1 MRRRMVGRNLNMAIT
16 IVIADDHDLAH
27 DGFAQMF
34 AEMNVTVVGFAKN
47 GNEAVALVAEMQPD
61 LCLLDVK
68 MPECDGLEALV
79 QIRERY
85 PEVKVIMISAF
96 INPTYI
102 AKATLLG
109 AFDYLAKGASRAEI
123 LSVLSR
129 AYQKQDRPESSLLL
143 KYHRLMSRRKDKNAL
158 GFNLTNREVQVLR
171 HLGLGLTNHEI
182 AISLSISIETV
193 KEHVQNILRKTDGSD
208 RTQVAVWAVRKG
220 LI

>member
-1 MRRRMVGRNLNMAIT
+1 MAIT

-27 DGFAQMF
+27 DGLAQMF
-34 AEMNVTVVGFAKN
+34 AEMNVTVVGIAKD
-47 GNEAVALVAEMQPD
+47 GNEAVAMVNKLRPD

-68 MPECDGLEALV
+68 MPNCDGLEALV
-79 QIRERY
+79 QIRESQ
-85 PEVKVIMISAF
+85 PETQVIMISAF
-96 INPTYI
+96 NNPTFI
-102 AKATLLG
+102 AKAILYG
-109 AFDYLAKGASRAEI
+109 AFDYLSKGASRAEI

-143 KYHRLMSRRKDKNAL
+143 KYHRLMSRRKDKNAM
-158 GFNLTNREVQVLR
+158 GYSLTNREVQVLR
-171 HLGLGLTNHEI
+171 HLGLGLSNQEI
-182 AISLSISIETV
+182 STSLGISIETV

>member
-1 MRRRMVGRNLNMAIT
+1 MAIT
-16 IVIADDHDLAH
+16 IVIADDHDLVH
-27 DGFAQMF
+27 DGLVQMF

-47 GNEAVALVAEMQPD
+47 GYEAVALVAELLPD

-68 MPECDGLEALV
+68 MPECGGLEALA
-79 QIRERY
+79 QIRDRN
-85 PEVKVIMISAF
+85 PDIPVIMISAF
-96 INPTYI
+96 VNPTYI

-109 AFDYLAKGASRAEI
+109 AFDYLEKGASRAEI

-129 AYQKQDRPESSLLL
+129 AYQKQDCPESSLLL
-143 KYHRLMSRRKDKNAL
+143 KYQRLMSRRKDKNAL
-158 GFNLTNREVQVLR
+158 GYNLTNREVQVLR
-171 HLGLGLTNHEI
+171 HLGLGLTNREI
-182 AISLSISIETV
+182 STSLGISIETV

>member
-1 MRRRMVGRNLNMAIT
+1 MVGRNLNVAIT

-85 PEVKVIMISAF
+85 PEVKVIMIA
-96 INPTYI
+96 
-102 AKATLLG
+102 
-109 AFDYLAKGASRAEI
+109 
-123 LSVLSR
+123 
-129 AYQKQDRPESSLLL
+129 
-143 KYHRLMSRRKDKNAL
+143 
-158 GFNLTNREVQVLR
+158 
-171 HLGLGLTNHEI
+171 
-182 AISLSISIETV
+182 
-193 KEHVQNILRKTDGSD
+193 
-208 RTQVAVWAVRKG
+208 
-220 LI
+220 